1 MNLARASRLFLGTAS
16 LALGSPLSAQDTL
29 SSVALRRIA
38 EALDGTN
45 NLRSAFVL
53 ACPDSAYKVA
63 AVVATDTQAVVLRR
77 SLPACYRTYG
87 PYVAGIIDLNS
98 NKAVRG
104 CVHDGHSSN
113 QEPNPIGPGISYV
126 MRRGPATSVR
136 PAAPP
141 PTPAIYPICPS
152 SPFQIS
158 EIASMTL
165 VTRLRDGREHE
176 MLMGPEVDAI
186 FLSVP
191 AIDKFMVP
199 YYARVLGVDSAAAMR
214 QRIVRSLSR

>member
-1 MNLARASRLFLGTAS
+1 MNLARASRLFLATAS
-16 LALGSPLSAQDTL
+16 LALASPLSAQDTL

-45 NLRSAFVL
+45 SLGRAFVV
-53 ACPDSAYKVA
+53 ACPRAAYKVLG
-63 AVVATDTQAVVLRR
+63 VVGSEAEAGVLLRYQP
-77 SLPACYRTYG
+77 SCQVFG
-87 PYVAGIIDLNS
+87 PYVVPIDLIR

-104 CVHDGHSSN
+104 CVHDGNASN
-113 QEPNPIGPGISYV
+113 QDPNPAGPGISYV
-126 MRRGPATSVR
+126 MRGGSATSARPSPAT
-136 PAAPP
+136 PAV
-141 PTPAIYPICPS
+141 YPICPS
-152 SPFQIS
+152 GPFQIS

-165 VTRLRDGREHE
+165 VTRLKDGREHE
-176 MLMGPEVDAI
+176 MIMGPEVDAI

-214 QRIVRSLSR
+214 QRIVRSLGR